1 MSRKGI
7 RMFVNKNL
15 SERNR
20 YMFKF
25 LLCLWIIA
33 LFCGLV
39 PASDLAKVIRGM
51 PTASSS
57 KDSVTIYWTDK
68 GINQWQ
74 AYKDRRNENYG
85 TQFDSIFNVSEQ
97 GKILVLMPYD
107 DDLPSTEIEKKTF
120 QQEIKRQIS
129 ARISDGLSQGV
140 RSFEIRTVQMIGKL
154 GYMEAWGQQRDV
166 KEFTR
171 MFLEPLDEVKTDLQK
186 KFQVECIGAVGSNGA
201 YVATENIPQLAYNG
215 KNPIDKLNIF
225 DGRAYVSQTQKTI
238 EALHGNVT
246 IINTAGDIPALEDMI
261 GNFNA
266 TKRLKSKNPSIR
278 IYWTDPRGWNIF
290 TWGHLG
296 AMERSRDMW
305 VKEYNGRNFSKPI
318 KISGAEFID
327 SHLLKKD
334 DLAEKNTGGVSMR
347 MPISDASYVTMWN
360 QDFPEPPGTKRVF
373 VSLRALS
380 QTVYSCLASGKRI
393 PEKIQTLFGISYIEG
408 YIVQDK
414 NPKDIILFGL
424 TSENRPSLRL
434 DDMIANMRII
444 ANRSAYPYCSLD
456 PKSENTIAL
465 QHLFSTAGSMNSTV
479 EMKAFFKKIQDTV
492 GPQEVVIGGVPRNSR
507 HAHVMIDADY
517 HMKKVS
523 QAHISIDGVTSYL
536 DHSLNEAVDKIK
548 NGKPVPAS
556 KASMARF
563 WFHIGKGSPKF
574 QQGTDIV
581 AIDHCNVVI
590 LTEKQKA
597 TASGELVDVIEDDI
611 HAIAFANEMSEYL
624 SIPGFSTVPIYAEL
638 ENLFR
643 LRAILLSIEYQGA
656 FKSIGWS
663 FSSFI
668 PEYKY
673 QEEKL
678 MNPSIP
684 GLANYKEWTHE
695 VSSGVMTYTYTLF
708 PMVCGGVG
716 MDMSVGKA
724 DYREDLASKLFSFRM
739 AVLLARP
746 SKDSLVW
753 ITPDTR

>member
-25 LLCLWIIA
+25 LLCSWIIA
-33 LFCGLV
+33 SFCSLV
-39 PASDLAKVIRGM
+39 QASDLTKVIRGM

-74 AYKDRRNENYG
+74 AYKDRRNENFG
-85 TQFDSIFNVSEQ
+85 TQFDSIFNVTER

-107 DDLPSTEIEKKTF
+107 NGLPSTEIEEKTF
-120 QQEIKRQIS
+120 RQELKKQINS
-129 ARISDGLSQGV
+129 RISTGISQGV
-140 RSFEIRTVQMIGKL
+140 QSFEIRTVQMIGYL
-154 GYMEAWGQQRDV
+154 GYMEAWDQQLKV
-166 KEFTR
+166 KEFSR
-171 MFLEPLDEVKTDLQK
+171 VFLETLNEVKTDLQK

-201 YVATENIPQLAYNG
+201 YVATENIPQLVHNG
-215 KNPIDKLNIF
+215 KNPIDELNLF

-278 IYWTDPRGWNIF
+278 IYWTDPRGLNIF
-290 TWGHLG
+290 TRGHLG

-327 SHLLKKD
+327 SHLLKKN

-347 MPISDASYVTMWN
+347 MSESDASYMTMWN

-373 VSLRALS
+373 VSLRVLS
-380 QTVYSCLASGKRI
+380 QTVFSCLASGKRI

-414 NPKDIILFGL
+414 NPKDIVLFGL
-424 TSENRPSLRL
+424 VCDARPNLRL
-434 DDMIANMRII
+434 DDLIVNMRNIAN
-444 ANRSAYPYCSLD
+444 SVEYPYCSLD
-456 PKSENTIAL
+456 PKRENTIAL
-465 QHLFSTAGSMNSTV
+465 QRLFSSAVTISSTSQ
-479 EMKAFFKKIQDTV
+479 MKAFFKKVQDTV
-492 GPQEVVIGGVPRNSR
+492 GPQEIVIGGVPRNSR

-523 QAHISIDGVTSYL
+523 QAHISIDGVTSYI
-536 DHSLNEAVDKIK
+536 DHSLNEAVDKIM

-556 KASMARF
+556 GVSMARF

-597 TASGELVDVIEDDI
+597 TASGELVDVIEDDPY
-611 HAIAFANEMSEYL
+611 AIAFANEMSEYL
-624 SIPGFSTVPIYAEL
+624 SIPGFSTVPSYADL

-643 LRAILLSIEYQGA
+643 LRALLLSMDFQSL
-656 FKSIGWS
+656 FSSVGWS

-668 PEYKY
+668 PNYKY
-673 QEEKL
+673 LNEKP
-678 MNPSIP
+678 MDSSMD

-695 VSSGVMTYTYTLF
+695 ISSGLITYTYSWF
-708 PMVCGGVG
+708 PIICGGVG
-716 MDMSVGKA
+716 MDMTIDKDS
-724 DYREDLASKLFSFRM
+724 YREDIASRLSSFRM
-739 AVLLARP
+739 AALKARKSKNILFWTLA
-746 SKDSLVW
+746 VQ
-753 ITPDTR
+753 